1 MPVIYDIETLS
12 RSGLSLNDRILML
25 DSSDRTMSGS
35 GSNKLESLQFF
46 SQSPK
51 TVEEIFLNL
60 SLDEAT
66 DENLTL
72 EFFITGGNS
81 KFAFTDDLQLSKT
94 VSTTSGIFLTES
106 EINRVKSSI
115 ESLSYI
121 SLSNSEHSFQRTLDP
136 IHFEGNKSS
145 LIFSNLS
152 SLQANL
158 IDLLSEDE
166 ATFDKRKT
174 KANDSIN
181 DFFKKSSSSNPS
193 FDITNFLPNN
203 SLSDVRPG
211 KILVT
216 DQGAIVESSNGY
228 VNENY
233 NYMVNV
239 LAKALN
245 STQSFVNSEIAK
257 KIKKRVFLDDFFDN
271 SSFVESFVNEFA
283 PSVDSDI
290 IGQNYRILLKSESP
304 VKALSPKTFNFSQS
318 SIKSQDKIILS
329 RSTRENIFRDASS
342 EIVGTYAN
350 GDPIRVYFS
359 TSLSNKSDI
368 KNITL
373 DEFSEESVNQ
383 TYSLIG
389 SNQGKGFYLSEDE
402 RFEIIYGL
410 TGSSPSVDS
419 ITFDQSSEEYTVTL
433 ANLDGGFSYEIEFD
447 NIVDSI
453 YNTSGKITGIET
465 NSQTLPISNNFKIT
479 LIESGVNQL
488 ASFKLLESKDASLNE
503 PSFSG
508 EFSFGDIKFLRSD
521 ELIDPLQ
528 TISPSWIIRSSDV
541 RKNFQASISPST
553 ETISGETYFVA
564 DINNTAGLVFD
575 VQGAASDFVYHPI
588 ETSIKGSDETI
599 TRKYKTSDNPYN
611 FFRLSS
617 FFSEEKDLFYYTGQV
632 SDGMSPLSLSEE
644 SWVNI
649 STNLPE
655 TSAIIPSGVE
665 YTGSISISGFSMLFE
680 FKNVI
685 SGNFYKK
692 SLPEFIELESDPNVY
707 LISGATFFDP
717 ESLRITHKNAVSF
730 TAQSSSHTVA
740 VPYLI
745 SGVST
750 DEIDMELLLQQNTD
764 FLLLEDTSNIIIGED
779 YTLGINEVKDLSF
792 ADNNNKPLSFERSDI
807 KISIPSGT
815 TTGTWT
821 P

>member
-12 RSGLSLNDRILML
+12 RSGLSPNDGIFML
-25 DSSDRTMSGS
+25 DSSDATMSGS

-46 SQSPK
+46 SQS
-51 TVEEIFLNL
+51 VEVKKEIFLNL
-60 SLDEAT
+60 NFSET
-66 DENLTL
+66 TNENLTL

-575 VQGAASDFVYHPI
+575 IQGAAYDFVYHPI
-588 ETSIKGSDETI
+588 ETSIRGSDETI
-599 TRKYKTSDNPYN
+599 TRKYKTSANPYN
-611 FFRLSS
+611 FFRISS
-617 FFSEEKDLFYYTGQV
+617 FFSEEKDLFYHTGQV
-632 SDGMSPLSLSEE
+632 SDSMSPLSLNAD
-644 SWVNI
+644 WVNI
-649 STNLPE
+649 STNSGENSTLV
-655 TSAIIPSGVE
+655 PSGAE
-665 YTGSISISGFSMLFE
+665 YAGTTSISGTSMLFE
-680 FKNVI
+680 FKNLI
-685 SGNFYKK
+685 SGNSYKK
-692 SLPEFIELESDPNVY
+692 PLPEFIEFESDPNIY
-707 LISGATFFDP
+707 LISGSGVYNS
-717 ESLRITHKNAVSF
+717 EGSLVYQNGVSF
-730 TAQSSSHTVA
+730 KAESSSHVAA
-740 VPYLI
+740 VPYSI
-745 SGVST
+745 SGGVSEF
-750 DEIDMELLLQQNTD
+750 DIELLLQQNRD
-764 FLLLEDTSNIIIGED
+764 SLLLEDASNIIVDQNHSVGMDQTVSIDFVE
-779 YTLGINEVKDLSF
+779 NKDLY
-792 ADNNNKPLSFERSDI
+792 FETSDI
-807 KISIPSGT
+807 KIYIPSGT